1 MIVVY
6 MVTEEKLCLSL
17 KLFKEK
23 GLPGG
28 GEIGD

>member
-17 KLFKEK
+17 KLFKVVQRERVSR
-23 GLPGG
+23 GR
-28 GEIGD
+28 